1 MSLYEFSS
9 FYIVLRIFTYFY
21 VFLHVF
27 TCFYGFFICVSILFF
42 FKKNQFRTC
51 PEEIA
56 NHSDWIMFG
65 LDIHSTCVGLIMLG
79 KSAVTS
85 QSASNLYEV
94 MWRCVD

>member
-1 MSLYEFSS
+1 M
-9 FYIVLRIFTYFY
+9 
-21 VFLHVF
+21 
-27 TCFYGFFICVSILFF
+27 SILFF

-85 QSASNLYEV
+85 QSASNLNEV
-94 MWRCVD
+94 MWLCVD